1 MCIHVDKST
10 RTCSNKSQTWEVGYG
25 TSTAG
30 TALSISS
37 SQKWNRNS
45 TVTCLQGD
53 SDVFPPVHLHH
64 RSPASLQ
71 LPYYRTIQGLLFYS
85 VTHILWGRTGTGS
98 ESGTLALGL
107 VHTKLEVSHWRA
119 NCKQTGILL
128 GSGHGILKAR
138 LQIPAAHD
146 ADPLTFPVSRYICH
160 SLGQTCKDPPITK
173 ERWKKLR
180 MWWLILVINLIIFRI
195 S

>member
-1 MCIHVDKST
+1 M
-10 RTCSNKSQTWEVGYG
+10 GYG

-71 LPYYRTIQGLLFYS
+71 LPYYRAIQGLLFYS
-85 VTHILWGRTGTGS
+85 VTHILWRRTGTGS

-107 VHTKLEVSHWRA
+107 VHTKLEVSHWRVD
-119 NCKQTGILL
+119 CKQTGILL
-128 GSGHGILKAR
+128 GSRPRHPESKAADTCSSR
-138 LQIPAAHD
+138 RWPTDFPCEQIHLSLIGTNLQRSPHNKRE
-146 ADPLTFPVSRYICH
+146 V
-160 SLGQTCKDPPITK
+160 
-173 ERWKKLR
+173 KKTQNVMVNFSYQLDH
-180 MWWLILVINLIIFRI
+180 I
-195 S
+195 

>member
-45 TVTCLQGD
+45 MVTCLQGD

-71 LPYYRTIQGLLFYS
+71 LPYYRAIQGLLFYS
-85 VTHILWGRTGTGS
+85 VTHILWGGTGNRYWVRVRNTS
-98 ESGTLALGL
+98 
-107 VHTKLEVSHWRA
+107 HTKLEVSHWRVD
-119 NCKQTGILL
+119 CKQTGILL

-160 SLGQTCKDPPITK
+160 SLGQTCRDLPP
-173 ERWKKLR
+173 
-180 MWWLILVINLIIFRI
+180 
-195 S
+195 